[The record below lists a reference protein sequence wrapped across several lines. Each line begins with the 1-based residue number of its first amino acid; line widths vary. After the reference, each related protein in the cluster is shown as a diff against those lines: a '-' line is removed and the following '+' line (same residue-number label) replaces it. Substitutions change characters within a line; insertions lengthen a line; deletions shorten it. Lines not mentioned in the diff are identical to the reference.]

1 MNRSASL
8 RPGSRAHQGRPWP
21 NRTGYHE
28 PRGERRD
35 AMPTGGKLTVTTVNT
50 TLDKNHLKNFPVSE
64 MSAGDYVMLGL
75 ADTGTGMSEEV
86 KAHLFEPFFTTKPPG
101 TGTGLV
107 WRLASGSSKQNTGHI
122 NVHSELGSGTTFK
135 IYFPQVQSALEPPP
149 AFATCRPQWPE
160 ATKRCF
166 WSRTKPVVRELA
178 VATLRRKATPLWK
191 RATARKAFAWH
202 GNTMGKLIWC

>member
-1 MNRSASL
+1 MNLAVN
-8 RPGSRAHQGRPWP
+8 A
-21 NRTGYHE
+21 
-28 PRGERRD
+28 RD

-64 MSAGDYVMLGL
+64 MSAGDYVMLVI

-101 TGTGLV
+101 TGTGLG
-107 WRLASGSSKQNTGHI
+107 LATCFGIVKQNTGHI

-166 WSRTKPVVRELA
+166 WSRTNPWCANWPWLHYG
-178 VATLRRKATPLWK
+178 RKATPLWK